1 MVITAPNPLISQEL
15 TVEQFLAQ
23 YGEDDRVELMDGEV
37 VDLEPTGS
45 HEQVA
50 ALLSRKLNVAID
62 RQNLPYF
69 IPHRCLIQTFSVG
82 TALRPDL
89 VVLDESQLG
98 QEPLWRR
105 EPVVTLGS
113 TVRLVA
119 EVVSTNWQND
129 YARKFE
135 EYEALGVAEYWIV
148 DYRGLGGKYYIGL
161 PKQPTVTR
169 CCLRGE
175 NYERVLLR
183 RGEVLRSE
191 VIPGFELAIDALFAY
206 GTPPPFSNL

>member
-1 MVITAPNPLISQEL
+1 MAIALPAPPIAREL

-23 YGEDDRVELMDGEV
+23 YGEDDRLELIDGEV

-62 RQNLPYF
+62 RLDLPYF
-69 IPHRCLIQTFSVG
+69 IPHRCLIQPFSIG

-89 VVLDESQLG
+89 VVLDETQLA

-105 EPVVTLGS
+105 EPVVTLGE

-119 EVVSTNWQND
+119 EVVSSNWQND

-135 EYEALGVAEYWIV
+135 EYEALRVPEYWIV

-175 NYERVLLR
+175 NYDRTLLR
-183 RGEVLRSE
+183 RGDRLQSE
-191 VIPGFELAIDALFAY
+191 VIPGFEFAVDKLFAY
-206 GTPPPFSNL
+206 GDA